1 MDLTSQQKS
10 MVRKWGRTGKS
21 FKTIPRYHEYN
32 LQLALACIFVR
43 GSEDDTTTNNRRYE
57 LGTGGRS
64 RVNLELLYQ
73 FTAMQRYLQTAG
85 NNEVLADIA
94 KCIRSQFKVPLV
106 QGCLVY
112 SHAAS
117 SEYMTPQEDLPR
129 IKAEAWAFC
138 SAALPSLYEADPS
151 VAEAVKSTVGLSFDT
166 RPDWATVKGAFSTKN
181 LNKMG
186 ILCEDVGML
195 GAGGYDAVSYAVAPP
210 YADDE
215 LKRCKDDLSLVRAN
229 LYADSSKCATVKMPR
244 CGNGVVCSSGNSRY
258 PSFLTLLISAATCIL
273 SLHYWTNL

>member
-1 MDLTSQQKS
+1 M
-10 MVRKWGRTGKS
+10 
-21 FKTIPRYHEYN
+21 
-32 LQLALACIFVR
+32 QLALAFIFVR
-43 GSEDDTTTNNRRYE
+43 GHEDDPTTNNPRYE

-64 RVNLELLYQ
+64 RVNLEMLYQ

-94 KCIRSQFKVPLV
+94 KCIRSQFKVPLI
-106 QGCLVY
+106 QGCLAY

-151 VAEAVKSTVGLSFDT
+151 VAEDVKRTVGLGFDT
-166 RPDWATVKGAFSTKN
+166 RPDWATVKGAFSTEN

-195 GAGGYDAVSYAVAPP
+195 GAGGYDAGSYTVVPP

-215 LKRCKDDLSLVRAN
+215 LKRCKDDLLLVRAN
-229 LYADSSKCATVKMPR
+229 LYADSSKCAAVKMPS
-244 CGNGVVCSSGNSRY
+244 CGNGIVCSLGNSRY
-258 PSFLTLLISAATCIL
+258 PSFLTLLISGAISIL
-273 SLHYWTNL
+273 SLQYCTDL